1 MGTHT
6 QARMDAARAA
16 KAAKAAKPVDQVAIT
31 EQVDDKTPALPGHI
45 VGLNS
50 DSRLAIMKSEPRVKI
65 AYGPVENPLVLIEK
79 ANSAMLRHYIPTIV
93 NDFYVTS
100 TEFGNMIILPDKMNR
115 VTERGLKQVI
125 QSMQQEIQKGSYHS
139 QAFTKNPKDDGMYMI
154 RPRYNVV
161 DMIHALNALR
171 AFGLDHDAEF
181 LAQKN
186 GPIML
191 GLKLRAQQWTGGPK
205 TLERFIETM
214 NNELLDGQDRE
225 LLSEARAVWKEWVH
239 VAHIVENFKFTT
251 AIRVVILLPGYIK
264 LVTDRGIKYV
274 VEDMGKEV
282 KQGNFSGRFFLPRTN
297 RIKQAS

>member
-1 MGTHT
+1 MNHITFPAHT

-16 KAAKAAKPVDQVAIT
+16 KAAKAAKPVDQVAVT
-31 EQVDDKTPALPGHI
+31 EQVDDKTPALQGHI

-65 AYGPVENPLVLIEK
+65 AYGPVENPLVLIGK
-79 ANSAMLRHYIPTIV
+79 ANLAMLRHYIPTIV
-93 NDFYVTS
+93 NNFYVTS
-100 TEFGNMIILPDKMNR
+100 TEFGNMIILPDKMSR

-139 QAFTKNPKDDGMYMI
+139 QAFTKNPKDDGLYMI

-171 AFGLDHDAEF
+171 AFGLDHDAGF

-225 LLSEARAVWKEWVH
+225 LLSEARAVWKEW
-239 VAHIVENFKFTT
+239 
-251 AIRVVILLPGYIK
+251 IRVK
-264 LVTDRGIKYV
+264 SSV
-274 VEDMGKEV
+274 V
-282 KQGNFSGRFFLPRTN
+282 
-297 RIKQAS
+297 ASKRKA